1 VRAAPGGS
9 VGRIPVRS
17 HWRAALPLVRV
28 LGLSLIAVACAS
40 TGGGSHPDAGSRPSN
55 RPEGAGSLP
64 SNRPEG
70 AGSLP
75 SAGPDACSL
84 LSKSEV
90 EEVQGGAFQKAVPSG
105 TPGAAITVTQCFF
118 QVEPYSSSVSL
129 TLTFANDEEGRR
141 KLSEGWERIFHPERR
156 EDGKEEGEGERKGR
170 EKAETEREREEEAR
184 KAARTPVAS
193 LGKEAFISAGRGNVS
208 LYVLTRDAY
217 LRISVGGRGKFDDWS
232 RQAQAL
238 ARAALRR
245 LWL

>member
-1 VRAAPGGS
+1 MRAAPGAS

-40 TGGGSHPDAGSRPSN
+40 TGGGGSRPEGAGSQPGP
-55 RPEGAGSLP
+55 RPEGAGSL
-64 SNRPEG
+64 S
-70 AGSLP
+70 
-75 SAGPDACSL
+75 SARPDACSL
-84 LSKSEV
+84 LSKSEI

-118 QVEPYSSSVSL
+118 QVEPYSSSASL
-129 TLTFANDEEGRR
+129 TLTYANDEEGRR
-141 KLSEGWERIFHPERR
+141 KLSEGWERIFHARRR
-156 EDGKEEGEGERKGR
+156 EARKEEGEGGRQER
-170 EKAETEREREEEAR
+170 EKPESEREREEEAR
-184 KAARTPVAS
+184 KAARTPVAG
-193 LGKEAFISAGRGNVS
+193 LGQEAFISAGRGNVS

-217 LRISVGGRGKFDDWS
+217 VRISVGGRGKFDDWS